1 MLTEEQIRQMLANP
15 LQADWSKVQ
24 AGDIGF
30 GMGRALTE
38 EEMKAYCAQNGIAP
52 TVIKGPTPKLGNGTG
67 SGPSTHPL
75 RGAKQKKQ
83 LPKKK

>member
-1 MLTEEQIRQMLANP
+1 MLTEEQIRKMLANP
-15 LQADWSKVQ
+15 MQADWSKLQ
-24 AGDIGF
+24 ASDIGF
-30 GMGRALTE
+30 SMGRALTE

-52 TVIKGPTPKLGNGTG
+52 TVIKGPAPKPSGG
-67 SGPSTHPL
+67 SGPSDVPL